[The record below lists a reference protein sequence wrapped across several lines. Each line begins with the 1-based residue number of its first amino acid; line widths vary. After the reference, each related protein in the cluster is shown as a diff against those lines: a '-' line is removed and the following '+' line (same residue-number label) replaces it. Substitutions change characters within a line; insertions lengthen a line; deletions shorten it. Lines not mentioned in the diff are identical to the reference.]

1 MPTVGGSAGSVF
13 AIGHRRCET
22 GQVPPPFPGAPEKG
36 EGLARG
42 LQQGMATTHPQVEE
56 DVMNRFR
63 FVREI
68 AVPAAIVFCYAGLSA
83 FSHYATVMLA
93 RTT

>member
-1 MPTVGGSAGSVF
+1 MCGPQSSG
-13 AIGHRRCET
+13 
-22 GQVPPPFPGAPEKG
+22 VPREEKDWHG
-36 EGLARG
+36 NCSKAWRPL
-42 LQQGMATTHPQVEE
+42 TPQAEE
-56 DVMNRFR
+56 DAMNRIR